1 MNKDKSCIKLGN
13 LCGHTGGS
21 FHGMVY
27 DLNGLA
33 PTLSSMQGGNTQP
46 MIISTNGTEI
56 AGTIRASYYKN
67 GERNIIENI
76 KHGLGYEGV
85 IELKRLGNV
94 YGDNFGTGYA
104 GNVWD
109 KEGLCPTI
117 KVESGGG
124 GRQPMVMV
132 AMRGRYNEDGS
143 TSQRLEIGDEECS
156 HAITTVQKDGMI
168 MEEVNVKKIGSVY
181 NDGSECG
188 AVVKD
193 DGLASTVVAG
203 THGYANTHIA
213 TKVKA
218 IDEQNMDIRNETV
231 GTIVTDG
238 SSPKHNNRILEEI
251 HKIYRIRKL
260 TPREC
265 YRLMGISD
273 EDYNKAAEV
282 SSATQLYKQA
292 GNSICVNVLVAIFG
306 QIFGGHEND
315 YIKFANTL
323 QY

>member
-1 MNKDKSCIKLGN
+1 MNENKRCIKLGN
-13 LCGHTGGS
+13 LCGYTGGS

-94 YGDNFGTGYA
+94 YGDDFGTGYA

-132 AMRGRYNEDGS
+132 AMRGRYNEDGT
-143 TSQRLEIGDEECS
+143 TSQRLEIGEEDCS

-168 MEEVNVKKIGSVY
+168 MEEVS
-181 NDGSECG
+181 
-188 AVVKD
+188 
-193 DGLASTVVAG
+193 
-203 THGYANTHIA
+203 
-213 TKVKA
+213 KVKA
-218 IDEQNMDIRNETV
+218 IDEQNMDVRNETF
-231 GTIVTDG
+231 GSIVTDG
-238 SSPKHNNRILEEI
+238 SSPKHNNRVLEEV

-273 EDYNKAAEV
+273 EDYDKAAEV

-306 QIFGGHEND
+306 QMFEGHEND

>member
-1 MNKDKSCIKLGN
+1 MIKMNKDKSCIKLGN

-46 MIISTNGTEI
+46 MVISTNGTEI

-94 YGDNFGTGYA
+94 YGDDFGTGYA

-132 AMRGRYNEDGS
+132 AMRGRYNEDGT
-143 TSQRLEIGDEECS
+143 TSQRLEIGEEDCS

-168 MEEVNVKKIGSVY
+168 MEEVS
-181 NDGSECG
+181 
-188 AVVKD
+188 
-193 DGLASTVVAG
+193 
-203 THGYANTHIA
+203 
-213 TKVKA
+213 KVKA
-218 IDEQNMDIRNETV
+218 IDEQNMDVRNETF
-231 GTIVTDG
+231 GAIVTDG
-238 SSPKHNNRILEEI
+238 SSPKHNNRVLEEV

-273 EDYNKAAEV
+273 EDYDKAAEV

-306 QIFGGHEND
+306 QLFKGHEND
-315 YIKFANTL
+315 YKKFANAT

>member
-1 MNKDKSCIKLGN
+1 MNENKRCIKLGN

-46 MIISTNGTEI
+46 MVISTNGTEI

-132 AMRGRYNEDGS
+132 AMRGRYNEDGT
-143 TSQRLEIGDEECS
+143 TSQRLEIGEEDCS

-168 MEEVNVKKIGSVY
+168 MEEVS
-181 NDGSECG
+181 
-188 AVVKD
+188 
-193 DGLASTVVAG
+193 
-203 THGYANTHIA
+203 
-213 TKVKA
+213 KVKA
-218 IDEQNMDIRNETV
+218 IDEQNMDVRNKTF
-231 GTIVTDG
+231 GAIVTDG
-238 SSPKHNNRILEEI
+238 SSPKHNNRVLEEV

-273 EDYNKAAEV
+273 EDYDKAVEV

-306 QIFGGHEND
+306 QMFEGHEND

>member
-1 MNKDKSCIKLGN
+1 MNENNRCIKMGN

-27 DLNGLA
+27 DSNGLA

-76 KHGLGYEGV
+76 KHGLGYGGV

-168 MEEVNVKKIGSVY
+168 MEEVS
-181 NDGSECG
+181 
-188 AVVKD
+188 
-193 DGLASTVVAG
+193 
-203 THGYANTHIA
+203 
-213 TKVKA
+213 KVKA
-218 IDEQNMDIRNETV
+218 IDEQNMDVRNETV

-238 SSPKHNNRILEEI
+238 SSPKHNNRVLEEV

>member
-1 MNKDKSCIKLGN
+1 MNENNRCIKMGN

-27 DLNGLA
+27 DLNGIA

-168 MEEVNVKKIGSVY
+168 MEEVS
-181 NDGSECG
+181 
-188 AVVKD
+188 
-193 DGLASTVVAG
+193 
-203 THGYANTHIA
+203 
-213 TKVKA
+213 KVKA
-218 IDEQNMDIRNETV
+218 IDEQNMDVRNETV

-238 SSPKHNNRILEEI
+238 SSPKHNNRVLEEV

>member
-1 MNKDKSCIKLGN
+1 MNENKRCIKLGN

-27 DLNGLA
+27 DSNGLA

-46 MIISTNGTEI
+46 MVISTNGTEI

-76 KHGLGYEGV
+76 KRGLGYEGV

-132 AMRGRYNEDGS
+132 AMRGRYNEDGT
-143 TSQRLEIGDEECS
+143 TSQRLEIGEEDCS

-168 MEEVNVKKIGSVY
+168 MEEVS
-181 NDGSECG
+181 
-188 AVVKD
+188 
-193 DGLASTVVAG
+193 
-203 THGYANTHIA
+203 
-213 TKVKA
+213 KVKA
-218 IDEQNMDIRNETV
+218 IDEQNMDVRNKTF
-231 GTIVTDG
+231 GAIVTDG
-238 SSPKHNNRILEEI
+238 SSPKHNNRVLEEV

-273 EDYNKAAEV
+273 GDYDKAAEV
-282 SSATQLYKQA
+282 STATQLYKQA

-306 QIFGGHEND
+306 QMFEGHEND
-315 YIKFANTL
+315 YIKFANAL

>member
-1 MNKDKSCIKLGN
+1 MNENKRCIKLGN

-27 DLNGLA
+27 DSNGLA

-168 MEEVNVKKIGSVY
+168 MEEVS
-181 NDGSECG
+181 
-188 AVVKD
+188 
-193 DGLASTVVAG
+193 
-203 THGYANTHIA
+203 
-213 TKVKA
+213 KVKA
-218 IDEQNMDIRNETV
+218 IDEQNMDVRNETV

-238 SSPKHNNRILEEI
+238 SSPKHNNRVLEEV